1 MMFSPASLT
10 RRFVRRIGSW
20 ICEPEVYLGAIP
32 LLLLIAAV
40 RSMAPESGGE
50 NEQQLPSNV
59 VRKDFRTVVLI
70 LDSAATDD
78 AFDPAIMPFV
88 SSLRESSLY
97 GQERACASKTTFPCI
112 KSIFEGRAATTGT
125 TLQDFAAVASSRTTW
140 PGSLAAMGL
149 RLVVASD
156 HTLNRLYPN
165 SFVDHLDYETLRV
178 PLFERDKLAF
188 AKTREWLDNSK
199 IDALIVHITGTDK
212 VAHQYPHRGPEYRA
226 TYLDAD
232 NFVRDVAARL
242 GPTDYLFVLSD
253 HGHNQTGGHT
263 ENAVYFAHGPLFPPG
278 IRADLTAEDMLFLL
292 NLPYGMTLPRGYEG
306 QIRTDLTM
314 LPPELRKQF
323 LFEQA
328 QAWGISPETTAEAT
342 EKKLNDFVS
351 DWSAVTKRNQAMR
364 DLSRLTPWWLA
375 AAFFLLAEFGRKNAV
390 RRFVWIAAALGVT
403 GLILSFTGV
412 TVAAWAVTF
421 AAFLYCLGK
430 LGGLRTL
437 IAIALLAA
445 ASAIVLW
452 LVMNAG
458 WILKL
463 QRRPYAYATFYLG
476 ASLLALACAIPG
488 AQKFR
493 RAFMER
499 ALWSF
504 GLLLWLMSY
513 FGPWGYGLLRQ
524 STIILALLPPL
535 AVFLAGGRR
544 AFSSWAT
551 LGSVA
556 LIPFVAFRMESFN
569 IDFPMLNRF
578 GAMPATFQLVLA
590 SLLLIVLAAALSF
603 QSASDSGEAPKR
615 LSILW
620 KISGLFVWF
629 AITVWFFEFAV
640 ATAVICIL
648 FAIWL
653 TAWLHLF
660 ARAGL
665 PWRWTVL
672 IGTVVLF
679 ITLAFTLN
687 GFQFSHVDFRFAVEK
702 IIPFR
707 HELWRA
713 LQLIPWTM
721 LKYLFVLLPALWVL
735 RRRLGRPEMSVRLMQ
750 LGWGR
755 QLMVIFMVFTFPF
768 FDRLGLNEL
777 GAEEIYFWT
786 FFNIVLW
793 CFCLTLMPRREA
805 EGPSDA
811 IPSGEMKHAR

>member
-1 MMFSPASLT
+1 
-10 RRFVRRIGSW
+10 
-20 ICEPEVYLGAIP
+20 
-32 LLLLIAAV
+32 
-40 RSMAPESGGE
+40 
-50 NEQQLPSNV
+50 
-59 VRKDFRTVVLI
+59 
-70 LDSAATDD
+70 
-78 AFDPAIMPFV
+78 
-88 SSLRESSLY
+88 
-97 GQERACASKTTFPCI
+97 
-112 KSIFEGRAATTGT
+112 
-125 TLQDFAAVASSRTTW
+125 
-140 PGSLAAMGL
+140 
-149 RLVVASD
+149 
-156 HTLNRLYPN
+156 
-165 SFVDHLDYETLRV
+165 
-178 PLFERDKLAF
+178 
-188 AKTREWLDNSK
+188 
-199 IDALIVHITGTDK
+199 
-212 VAHQYPHRGPEYRA
+212 
-226 TYLDAD
+226 
-232 NFVRDVAARL
+232 
-242 GPTDYLFVLSD
+242 
-253 HGHNQTGGHT
+253 
-263 ENAVYFAHGPLFPPG
+263 
-278 IRADLTAEDMLFLL
+278 MLFLL
-292 NLPYGMTLPRGYEG
+292 NVPYGMTLPRGYEG

-314 LPPELRKQF
+314 LPPDLRKQF

-328 QAWGISPETTAEAT
+328 RSVGNFAGSDSGGDGKKT
-342 EKKLNDFVS
+342 ERLCFRLERGDKTKSGSARFIAS
-351 DWSAVTKRNQAMR
+351 DTLVVGGR
-364 DLSRLTPWWLA
+364 
-375 AAFFLLAEFGRKNAV
+375 FFLLAEFGRKNAA
-390 RRFVWIAAALGVT
+390 RRFVWIAAAFGVT
-403 GLILSFTGV
+403 GLILSFAGV

-421 AAFLYCLGK
+421 AALLYCLGK

-437 IAIALLAA
+437 TASALLAA

-452 LVMNAG
+452 MVMNAG

-488 AQKFR
+488 AQKSW

-504 GLLLWLMSY
+504 GLVLWLMSY

-524 STIILALLPPL
+524 STIILALC
-535 AVFLAGGRR
+535 RR
-544 AFSSWAT
+544 WPCFSRAEGEAFASWAT
-551 LGSVA
+551 LGSAA

-578 GAMPATFQLVLA
+578 AAMPAAFQLVLA

-603 QSASDSGEAPKR
+603 QSASVSGRAPKR
-615 LSILW
+615 LSILS
-620 KISGLFVWF
+620 KMAGLFVWF

-653 TAWLHLF
+653 AAWLHLF

-672 IGTVVLF
+672 IGAVVLF

-687 GFQFSHVDFRFAVEK
+687 GFQFSHVDFRFANEK

-735 RRRLGRPEMSVRLMQ
+735 RARLWRLEMSVWLMQ

-793 CFCLTLMPRREA
+793 CFCLTLMPRRKAEA
-805 EGPSDA
+805 ASSPVLSL
-811 IPSGEMKHAR
+811 AR